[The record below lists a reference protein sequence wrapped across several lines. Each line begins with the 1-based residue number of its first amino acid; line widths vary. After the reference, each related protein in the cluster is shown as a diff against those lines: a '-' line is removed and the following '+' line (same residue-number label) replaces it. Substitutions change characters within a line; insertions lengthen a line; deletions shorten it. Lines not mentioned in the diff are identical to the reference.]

1 MCVCATGAQFS
12 SSPHATSSPHARP
25 GYALPQQQQQQQ
37 QSSLGASIGLR
48 QPGFQQQG
56 FQHPQGLQQGY
67 QQPQGFQQGFQQPQG
82 FGGQF
87 GQAQSYGQ
95 PSFQVIRSS
104 LTHMCQACCMHVLS
118 CSRLACASPV
128 MPASTGSRPAN
139 RGAAAFA
146 CRSYQGA
153 LCSHAV
159 AGAACCMP
167 TDICRAVPRQT
178 SVRAALPS

>member
-118 CSRLACASPV
+118 CSRLACQHALHQSCQLPQV
-128 MPASTGSRPAN
+128 VDRQI
-139 RGAAAFA
+139 AALQPLHADHIRELSAAMLLLALHVA
-146 CRSYQGA
+146 C
-153 LCSHAV
+153 
-159 AGAACCMP
+159 P
-167 TDICRAVPRQT
+167 QT
-178 SVRAALPS
+178 SAELYLGRRV